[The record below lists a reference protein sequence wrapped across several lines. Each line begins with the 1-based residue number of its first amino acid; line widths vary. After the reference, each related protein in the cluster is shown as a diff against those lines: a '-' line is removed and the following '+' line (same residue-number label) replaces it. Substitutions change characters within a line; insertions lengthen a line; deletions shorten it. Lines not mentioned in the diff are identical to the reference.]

1 MAVRTAHLLPNRL
14 KGGVEMPNMTG
25 PRSAAK
31 AGHETG
37 WTRDPKTGG
46 YRQDANLAEVSSFEL
61 TLPDAEVRQPT
72 DTPDAD
78 VRDWVRRNTNV
89 FPIDD
94 GFRAELSEV
103 CAVGATGP
111 NTGNVT
117 GFSKT
122 FTTAAEAEAWADDFA
137 ADSVL

>member
-1 MAVRTAHLLPNRL
+1 MRPTGRETRRPAATVKTRT
-14 KGGVEMPNMTG
+14 
-25 PRSAAK
+25 
-31 AGHETG
+31 
-37 WTRDPKTGG
+37 WPKC
-46 YRQDANLAEVSSFEL
+46 RASSFEL
-61 TLPDAEVRQPT
+61 TLPDAEVRPPT

-78 VRDWVRRNTNV
+78 VRDWARRNTNV

-117 GFSKT
+117 GSSKT
-122 FTTAAEAEAWADDFA
+122 FTTAAAAEAWVDDFA